1 MLRRAVNAVVH
12 SLPSLLSSGTLIMR
26 HHTRS
31 QIRGLEIVLTRAQ
44 CGPLRAQAYAGF
56 FMIFFLHWKLV
67 VFKFKIVHELRK
79 TQRYKPGFEPNLTK
93 LKHELSLLSILSNV
107 VTYLLFLSTIRFPI
121 EVLTATFRQSKR
133 VRSCPNERVSPS
145 LSRRGPKTDPAV
157 YLSCTRDIITEHPAG
172 GRGIVLLR
180 NGLFGNTAVRGTSR
194 RLQGGGREP
203 PLLNRVVPSL
213 DFNLLSVFRGS
224 HVEIPTRIWIRY
236 WYGYLGFIL
245 QLNVL

>member
-1 MLRRAVNAVVH
+1 MNIGKLK
-12 SLPSLLSSGTLIMR
+12 GT
-26 HHTRS
+26 S
-31 QIRGLEIVLTRAQ
+31 RGWN
-44 CGPLRAQAYAGF
+44 P
-56 FMIFFLHWKLV
+56 
-67 VFKFKIVHELRK
+67 
-79 TQRYKPGFEPNLTK
+79 TK
-93 LKHELSLLSILSNV
+93 LNLSFIKSPFYCPTNV
-107 VTYLLFLSTIRFPI
+107 FTFLLFLSTIRFPI

-180 NGLFGNTAVRGTSR
+180 NGLFGNTAVRGTPR

-224 HVEIPTRIWIRY
+224 HVEIPTRI
-236 WYGYLGFIL
+236 
-245 QLNVL
+245 